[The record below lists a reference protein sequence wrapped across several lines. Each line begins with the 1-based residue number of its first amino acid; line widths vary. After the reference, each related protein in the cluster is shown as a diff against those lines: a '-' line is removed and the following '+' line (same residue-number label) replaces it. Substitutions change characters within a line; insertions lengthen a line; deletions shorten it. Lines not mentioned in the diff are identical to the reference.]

1 MIFNRK
7 NAACA
12 RFFPFARPALP
23 ARRSGA
29 GGVGL

>member
-12 RFFPFARPALP
+12 RFFPFARLSLP

-29 GGVGL
+29 EGAGL

>member
-12 RFFPFARPALP
+12 RFFSFARPPLR

-29 GGVGL
+29 GGAGL